1 MSLMASDSGGGDFK
15 PAPAS
20 VYTGRCY
27 RVIDHGTQTEVYRAT
42 GEKKIARKVLIGWE
56 LFGEDAD
63 GQPILNDDGKPFIIG
78 QRYTLSLH
86 KKAKLRADLEAWRG
100 RPFTDEELRGFDVQ
114 KLLGAY
120 CLVNV
125 THSTS
130 NGKTYANVA
139 SLTPLP
145 RQMARP
151 EPVNDNQFFN
161 VNEPDMAMFE
171 KFSNGI
177 KDKIKSCAEWQKG
190 GPVASDDG
198 PANGGGDDEDIP
210 F

>member
-15 PAPAS
+15 PVPAG

-27 RVIDHGTQTEVYRAT
+27 RVIDQGTQTEIYKVT

-56 LFGEDAD
+56 LHNEDAD
-63 GQPILNDDGKPFIIG
+63 GQPILNDDGKPYMIAT
-78 QRYTLSLH
+78 RYTLSLH

-100 RPFTDEELRGFDVQ
+100 RAFTDDELRGFDVQ
-114 KLLGAY
+114 RLLGAY

-125 THSTS
+125 THS
-130 NGKTYANVA
+130 GKDGKVYANVS

-145 RQMARP
+145 GKLPKP
-151 EPVNDNQFFN
+151 EPVNANQFFN

-171 KFSNGI
+171 TFSNGI
-177 KDKIKSCAEWQKG
+177 KDKIKACAEWQKG
-190 GPVASDDG
+190 GPVANDSG
-198 PANGGGDDEDIP
+198 PANGDDDGDIP

>member
-1 MSLMASDSGGGDFK
+1 MGLMASDSGGGDFK
-15 PAPAS
+15 PVPAG

-27 RVIDHGTQTEVYRAT
+27 RVIDMGTQTEIYRAT
-42 GEKKIARKVLIGWE
+42 GEKKTARKVLIGWE
-56 LFGEDAD
+56 VFGEDSD
-63 GQPILNDDGKPFIIG
+63 GMPIQNDDGRPFIIG

-100 RPFTDEELRGFDVQ
+100 RQFTDDELRGFDVQ

-125 THSTS
+125 THS
-130 NGKTYANVA
+130 GKDGKVYANVS

-145 RQMARP
+145 RQMP
-151 EPVNDNQFFN
+151 KPDGVNPLQFFN
-161 VNEPDMAMFE
+161 VNEPDMTMFE
-171 KFSNGI
+171 TFSNGI
-177 KDKIKSCAEWQKG
+177 KDKIKACAEWQKG
-190 GPVASDDG
+190 GPVADENG
-198 PANGGGDDEDIP
+198 PANGVDEDETIP